1 EDRQGGSVLPAEARP
16 RIGSYRQP
24 GYFDDAVKQ
33 PFGRFARAASKT
45 ATDAGAGDGDASA
58 APGKDTGSPATLS
71 PVHLARLTPSASA
84 VGGGLTN
91 SSNDSTRSN
100 SPAMNGNIQLAAS
113 TSNPDYAAKTLG
125 YDRNTFEEMLHVF
138 KPFYGLSPSD
148 NVIFHDNG
156 DVYFDGDLIGNI
168 HDFPP

>member
-1 EDRQGGSVLPAEARP
+1 
-16 RIGSYRQP
+16 
-24 GYFDDAVKQ
+24 
-33 PFGRFARAASKT
+33 
-45 ATDAGAGDGDASA
+45 
-58 APGKDTGSPATLS
+58 
-71 PVHLARLTPSASA
+71 
-84 VGGGLTN
+84 
-91 SSNDSTRSN
+91 
-100 SPAMNGNIQLAAS
+100 MNGNIQLAAS

-168 HDFPP
+168 HDFAP